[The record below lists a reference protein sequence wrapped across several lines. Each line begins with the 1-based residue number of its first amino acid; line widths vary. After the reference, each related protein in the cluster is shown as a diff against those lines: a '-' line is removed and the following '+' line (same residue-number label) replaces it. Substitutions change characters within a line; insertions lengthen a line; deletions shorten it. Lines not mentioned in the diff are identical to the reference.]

1 MIFYHKLKTKLT
13 YQLLLIAYSFCFFIP
28 NLSHATNIQ
37 EAINTAQTNNRN
49 IKLEQIKLKAT
60 KTIKTEAITEF
71 LPSVSVNAQYGNK
84 NETFKGQTT
93 DPSTK
98 QRVEEIKLD
107 QPLFDGFHSVSKY
120 REANYKI
127 KSAKSKTSDKIQE
140 VSFAAVQGYCNL
152 FRYSELAKLQK
163 DNKDLSKKFMDLVQR
178 RNNVRIIDKSDIIK
192 FAYEASIIDEKYWDV
207 MNKLGKAKFDYKN
220 VVGELHQN
228 LSEPKIIE
236 EDFNQDKVLEAVL
249 SDNNS
254 IKSSHYDY
262 LASKASYNAAKST
275 FSPKIS
281 ISASASKQEK
291 VVYLNNQDLNSRS
304 IFLNVSVPIF
314 QKGTEYAGLSRAGYE
329 REAALETYEI
339 TKDSVTKEVN
349 QTLEEYHFY
358 LSMNKSNKKLF
369 EMAKNREDIFN
380 KRLKSKVEDP
390 IEVIRT
396 KIETNERKI
405 NYIESQM
412 NLIITYYKIKYFLG
426 EI

>member
-1 MIFYHKLKTKLT
+1 MIFYHKFKNKLN
-13 YQLLLIAYSFCFFIP
+13 LLLTATCLLLPVTYSS
-28 NLSHATNIQ
+28 SHATNLQ
-37 EAINTAQTNNRN
+37 DAISTSQANNRN

-60 KTIKTEAITEF
+60 KTTKTEAITEF
-71 LPSVSVNAQYGNK
+71 LPNISVNGQYGNK
-84 NETFKGQTT
+84 NETFKGQTA

-120 REANYKI
+120 AQANYKI

-140 VSFAAVQGYCNL
+140 ISFAAVQSYCNL
-152 FRYSELAKLQK
+152 FRYSELEKLQK
-163 DNKDLSKKFMDLVQR
+163 ENKNLAKRFMDLVQR
-178 RNNVRIIDKSDIIK
+178 RKDVLIINKGDIIK
-192 FAYEASIIDEKYWDV
+192 FGYEASISDEKYLDAI
-207 MNKLGKAKFDYKN
+207 NKLNKAKFDYKN
-220 VVGELHQN
+220 IVGELHQN
-228 LSEPKIIE
+228 LNEPKIVE
-236 EDFNQDKVLEAVL
+236 EDFNADKVLESAL

-262 LASKASYNAAKST
+262 LASKASYNATKSN
-275 FSPKIS
+275 FSPKLS
-281 ISASASKQEK
+281 LSATARKQAQ
-291 VVYLNNQDLNSRS
+291 VVYLNNQDLNSKS
-304 IFLNVSVPIF
+304 IFLNVSIPIF
-314 QKGTEYAGLSRAGYE
+314 QKGTEYASLSRAGYE
-329 REAALETYEI
+329 KEAALEEYEI
-339 TKDSVTKEVN
+339 TKDSVAKEVN
-349 QTLEEYHFY
+349 QTLEEYRFY
-358 LSMNKSNKKLF
+358 SSMNKSNKKLF
-369 EMAKNREDIFN
+369 EMAKNREEIFN

>member
-1 MIFYHKLKTKLT
+1 MNFYHKFKNKLN
-13 YQLLLIAYSFCFFIP
+13 LLLTATCLLLP
-28 NLSHATNIQ
+28 ATSHATNLQ
-37 EAINTAQTNNRN
+37 DAINASQTNNRN

-60 KTIKTEAITEF
+60 KTIKTEAIAEF
-71 LPSVSVNAQYGNK
+71 LPNVSVNGQYGNK
-84 NETFKGQTT
+84 NETFKGQTA

-140 VSFAAVQGYCNL
+140 ISFAAVQSYCNL
-152 FRYSELAKLQK
+152 FRYLELEKLQK
-163 DNKDLSKKFMDLVQR
+163 ENKNLAKKFMDLVQR
-178 RNNVRIIDKSDIIK
+178 RKDVLIIDKGDIIK
-192 FAYEASIIDEKYWDV
+192 FGYEASINDEKYWDIL
-207 MNKLGKAKFDYKN
+207 NKLNKAKFDYKN

-228 LSEPKIIE
+228 LSEPKITE
-236 EDFNQDKVLEAVL
+236 EDFNQNKVLETAL

-262 LASKASYNAAKST
+262 LASKASYNAAKSN
-275 FSPKIS
+275 FSPKLS
-281 ISASASKQEK
+281 LSASASKQDQ

-314 QKGTEYAGLSRAGYE
+314 QKGTEYAGLARAGYE
-329 REAALETYEI
+329 KEAALEEYEI
-339 TKDSVTKEVN
+339 TKDSVAKEVN

-358 LSMNKSNKKLF
+358 SSMNKSNKKLWQ
-369 EMAKNREDIFN
+369 MAKSREEIFN
-380 KRLKSKVEDP
+380 KRLKSKIEDP